1 MAFPDQEAG
10 HPDTKTNPFRLLF
23 NPGRLIG
30 ESGGVLG
37 QIAGKLRQNIYF
49 LIKKRDAG
57 MARSMKPKREYEEE
71 MSGRRYQIG
80 QIINGVRRRQTEF
93 ADRLAGHSGSPE

>member
-1 MAFPDQEAG
+1 MAG
-10 HPDTKTNPFRLLF
+10 
-23 NPGRLIG
+23 
-30 ESGGVLG
+30 
-37 QIAGKLRQNIYF
+37 
-49 LIKKRDAG
+49 
-57 MARSMKPKREYEEE
+57 SMKPKREYEEE